1 MELLSDVFLYV
12 VEAGL
17 QSEDTR
23 FATGTFAFLQVCKRW
38 NEVAVESPQ
47 LWVWWIPG
55 TLKAWDLFSSR
66 SKDAPLFLT
75 WRHCPSGPVPNTLMD
90 TVTGRRIR
98 QLDFN
103 GTHQQLEQILG
114 ALDSRSTSTTSSIR
128 LRYPSYEKNDNG
140 EHLARLF
147 SLSFPKLSKLDI
159 NTFPPDPTSPIFTT
173 SNLTLLKLDLAY
185 SDDRRYTQSQFLQA
199 LQQHPNLKQLHLRTG
214 GFPSVENS
222 GGLVPVVLPHLV
234 DLRLYG
240 TDEVID
246 GFIDLFSMSS
256 PLHNVTI
263 DFECNNVP
271 SVAAHENTT
280 KKILTMYYG
289 CKELE
294 HPRKATHLT
303 ISSPPPCH
311 LTIGAKSH
319 SSSAHRPI
327 YNLELR
333 FHGMRGALAQKVV
346 HFFPLK
352 HVRKFTI
359 ERFDPPADDWRRTL
373 RRMKG
378 LLHLRLDNVD
388 IVPALNA
395 LNLINEGV
403 HREVT

>member
-1 MELLSDVFLYV
+1 M
-12 VEAGL
+12 
-17 QSEDTR
+17 
-23 FATGTFAFLQVCKRW
+23 
-38 NEVAVESPQ
+38 
-47 LWVWWIPG
+47 
-55 TLKAWDLFSSR
+55 
-66 SKDAPLFLT
+66 
-75 WRHCPSGPVPNTLMD
+75 PNTLTD
-90 TVTGRRIR
+90 TVKGRRIR

-103 GTHQQLEQILG
+103 GTRQQLEQILG
-114 ALDSRSTSTTSSIR
+114 TLDSRSTSTTSSIR
-128 LRYPSYEKNDNG
+128 LRCPCYEKNDNG

-159 NTFPPDPTSPIFTT
+159 NTSPPDPTSPVLAT
-173 SNLTLLKLDLAY
+173 SNLTSLKLDLAY
-185 SDDRRYTQSQFLQA
+185 NDDRCYTQSQFLQV

-240 TDEVID
+240 VDEVID
-246 GFIDLFSMSS
+246 GFIDLVSMSS

-263 DFECNNVP
+263 DFERNNAP
-271 SVAAHENTT
+271 SVAAHENTA
-280 KKILTMYYG
+280 KKILTVYYG

-294 HPRKATHLT
+294 YPRKVTHLT
-303 ISSPPPCH
+303 ISSPPSCH

-319 SSSAHRPI
+319 STSAHRPT

-333 FHGMRGALAQKVV
+333 FHGMRGALVQKVI

-352 HVRKFTI
+352 HVRKYTV

-378 LLHLRLDNVD
+378 LLHLRLDSVN
-388 IVPALNA
+388 IVPVLNT